1 MTLMFGP
8 VYVIYD
14 YVRYEGCGPP
24 FKAYSTEAAAEA
36 YCKRKNEKLDKDP
49 NNDRHYN
56 WTRLEIME

>member
-14 YVRYEGCGPP
+14 YVRYEGMSCPL
-24 FKAYSTEAAAEA
+24 KAFATEAAAEA
-36 YCKRKNEKLDKDP
+36 YCIRKNKELDKDP